1 MKKWIDILA
10 HVVLGLV
17 FVIFGLNGLLMA
29 FAGRGFIPMPEL
41 PPEPGAFMG
50 ALAATGYFLPVLKI
64 VEIVGGLLLLI
75 RRFVPLAL
83 VLLAPV
89 IVQIFLFHA
98 FLEPSGL
105 PMGIVLVALEAYL
118 GFGVYRGS
126 FKSVLAAKPEN

>member
-1 MKKWIDILA
+1 MKKWIDIA
-10 HVVLGLV
+10 SHVLLGLIFSV
-17 FVIFGLNGLLMA
+17 FGLNGLLMVV
-29 FAGRGFIPMPEL
+29 AGRGFIPMPEL
-41 PPEPGAFMG
+41 PAEAGAFMG

-64 VEIVGGLLLLI
+64 VEIVAGLLLLL

-105 PMGIVLVALEAYL
+105 PLTIILVAIEAYL
-118 GFGVYRGS
+118 GFWVYRSS
-126 FKSVLAAKPEN
+126 FAGVLAAKPTA